1 MITDYLCVCSGFM
14 GIVIFFT
21 LLIRFKNNR
30 MVNVYLL
37 VLVLF
42 ISIKFIVVGIQNNFI
57 LLHYTYQNLRDKY
70 VFIIFIPCAYLYLKN
85 LKKNEKYF
93 NTYDLRH
100 FVLPMIIIIYLTPL
114 DNTIHD
120 KTLLF
125 TLILI
130 LIVFYSYQIFRLL
143 KDKIWNI
150 KSDFRLVN
158 KQNKKIEEWSIL
170 IFILS
175 TLISIR
181 LLTTLHIQYTN
192 TKPLNDNP
200 FQIFNVLFFDIALIK
215 IIISP
220 ELLYG
225 IQSKNYH
232 PKHVENLNHKLNYL
246 WSEKN
251 TKIIANGQDQILN
264 QKIRD
269 NILSYCVAIE
279 KLFFTTKILR
289 DSKITLNEIS
299 KKLEI
304 PKSHLAFIFKYHCKV
319 NYNEFKNIVRV
330 YDSFELIEN
339 GFLKTN
345 TLESLCT
352 KVGFTS
358 YNPFYRTFKEIS
370 GITPQIYSK
379 NYM

>member
-1 MITDYLCVCSGFM
+1 MITNYLCICSGFM

-21 LLIRFKNNR
+21 LLIWFKNNR
-30 MVNVYLL
+30 MANVYLL
-37 VLVLF
+37 VLIFF
-42 ISIKFIVVGIQNNFI
+42 ISIKFIVVGLQNNYL
-57 LLHYTYQNLRDKY
+57 LLHYFYYNSRNKY
-70 VFIIFIPCAYLYLKN
+70 IYITFIPCAYLYLKN
-85 LKKNEKYF
+85 LKNNKKYF
-93 NTYDLRH
+93 NTYDLIH
-100 FVLPMIIIIYLTPL
+100 FVSPMIIIVYLTLL
-114 DNTIHD
+114 DNTIND
-120 KTLLF
+120 KTLLL
-125 TLILI
+125 TLIFI
-130 LIVFYSYQIFRLL
+130 LIVFYIYKIFGLL
-143 KDKIWNI
+143 KDKIWNT
-150 KSDFRLVN
+150 KSDFRIVN
-158 KQNKKIEEWSIL
+158 EQNKKVEEWSIL
-170 IFILS
+170 IFIIS

-181 LLTTLHIQYTN
+181 LLATLHIQYIN

-200 FQIFNVLFFDIALIK
+200 FLIFNVLFFDIALFK

-232 PKHVENLNHKLNYL
+232 PKPVENLNHKLNYL

-251 TKIIANGQDQILN
+251 TKIIANGQDQILD

-279 KLFFTTKILR
+279 KLFFMTKILR

-339 GFLKTN
+339 GFLKRN
-345 TLESLCT
+345 TLESLCN

-358 YNPFYRTFKEIS
+358 YNPFYRTFKKIS